1 MEPEIV
7 SDTLAYVR
15 AEVLIDALA
24 DSLAE
29 VEPETLSKTLV
40 HVRSEVLGDAF
51 VDTLPVKEAETQGD
65 MEAETLVMAL
75 ADTVVKDDT
84 LRHTGRSG
92 RRDTGQSATCHAG
105 LLASRGK
112 DRDTSRHSGWHASI
126 GGGLNN

>member
-1 MEPEIV
+1 VEPEIV

-84 LRHTGRSG
+84 ATHRAKWTPRHRSK
-92 RRDTGQSATCHAG
+92 RYLPRWITC
-105 LLASRGK
+105 
-112 DRDTSRHSGWHASI
+112 
-126 GGGLNN
+126 